1 MPSEAVDG
9 FRYPINGIGRLHKDG
24 QPLPGEEENFIN
36 CMYHIAWD
44 QEHVC
49 FQSGWEDFKAAANIG
64 DEALLVMKVETM
76 KEYIGINFIDI
87 IQ

>member
-1 MPSEAVDG
+1 
-9 FRYPINGIGRLHKDG
+9 
-24 QPLPGEEENFIN
+24 
-36 CMYHIAWD
+36 MYHIAWD

-49 FQSGWEDFKAAANIG
+49 FHSGWEDFKAAANIG

-76 KEYIGINFIDI
+76 KEYIGINFVDI